1 MLKPKIDQTVDKI
14 VLHMNDDT
22 IVGLARSIEKS
33 YGPDTGQGVLHA
45 TSPTDYARQ
54 FVWAYMY
61 DQIASVYGLV
71 DEDVT
76 V

>member
-33 YGPDTGQGVLHA
+33 YGPDTGQGVLHGR
-45 TSPTDYARQ
+45 RQ
-54 FVWAYMY
+54 FRHHLSQWNRSFSESRPIRCCVP
-61 DQIASVYGLV
+61 DRFR
-71 DEDVT
+71 T
-76 V
+76 F